1 MRRSFVVLLIAISF
15 TLSEN
20 PVSAQQSD
28 VGIVHFVNSG
38 RAAAQASFLRGLAQL
53 HNFEYADAAVNF
65 RKAQEIDPGFAIAY
79 WGEAMTYNHPLWVDE
94 QDLNAARA
102 ALNRLASTPETRAA
116 KAGTERERDYL
127 HAVEI
132 LYGDGSKEDRDV
144 RYSLAMGALHEKYPD
159 DVDAAAFYALSLMGT
174 CHNGRDI
181 PTYMRALAILEDLFY
196 ANPNHPGVAH
206 YLIHAT
212 DDPVH
217 APLGLHAARE
227 YSRIAPSAAH
237 AQHMTSHIFIAM
249 GMWDDVVKAN
259 EIAADVTNRQME
271 AMKMPPRMCGHYN
284 FWLEYGYLQQGRV
297 KSARA
302 VLDGCRKTA
311 ERTDPSRGA
320 AELDPDNSALAPF
333 AMMRNR
339 YLIDTDDWNGDIA
352 KLKFP
357 DKGGAPARIM
367 FDFGTGFAAV
377 SRKDLPAARAA
388 LQDLQDARRSL
399 ATSVKYSAMFAMFTR
414 FAILDGE
421 LQAIITAAEGNL
433 AEAVKS
439 VRALAPTE
447 TAMPFEFGPP
457 FVDLPA
463 YELLGDLLLQAGNA
477 AQARDAF
484 QTALQRTP
492 ERTACLSGLARAE
505 TASGD
510 AEAGRQIETRLHQI
524 WHAADSAPPAHP

>member
-1 MRRSFVVLLIAISF
+1 MQRMFVVLLVAISF
-15 TLSEN
+15 ALSGN
-20 PVSAQQSD
+20 SVSAQQSD
-28 VGIVHFVNSG
+28 VGIVHFANSG
-38 RAAAQASFLRGLAQL
+38 TQAAQASFLRGLAQL
-53 HNFEYADAAVNF
+53 HNFEYADAAAYF
-65 RKAQEIDPGFAIAY
+65 RKSQEIDPGFAMAY
-79 WGEAMTYNHPLWVDE
+79 WGEAMTYNHPLWFE
-94 QDLNAARA
+94 QNPNAAQA
-102 ALNRLASTPETRAA
+102 ALNRLASTPEARAA
-116 KAGTERERDYL
+116 KAGTLREREYL

-132 LYGDGSKEDRDV
+132 LYGDGTKEDRDV
-144 RYSLAMGALHEKYPD
+144 RYSNAMAALHLKYPD

-174 CHNGRDI
+174 CDNGREI

-259 EIAADVTNRQME
+259 ESATEVTNRQM
-271 AMKMPPRMCGHYN
+271 ATMKMPPRMCGHYN

-297 KSARA
+297 KNARA
-302 VLDGCRKTA
+302 VLDSCRQTA

-320 AELDPDNSALAPF
+320 AQLDPDNSALGSF
-333 AMMRNR
+333 AEMRTR
-339 YLIDTDDWNGDIA
+339 YLIDTDDWSGDIA

-357 DKGGAPARIM
+357 DHGGAPAKIT
-367 FDFGTGFAAV
+367 FDFGTGYAAV
-377 SRKDLPAARAA
+377 SRNDLQAARAA
-388 LQDLQDARRSL
+388 LHDLQDARRSL
-399 ATSVKYSAMFAMFTR
+399 AASTKNDASFTQR
-414 FAILDGE
+414 VTILDSE
-421 LQAIITAAEGNL
+421 LQAMIVAAEGNL
-433 AEAVKS
+433 AEAVES
-439 VRALAPTE
+439 VRGLAPTE
-447 TAMPFEFGPP
+447 SAMPFEFGPP
-457 FVDLPA
+457 FVELPA
-463 YELLGDLLLQAGNA
+463 YELLGDLLLRAEKA

-510 AEAGRQIETRLHQI
+510 TEAGRQIESRLHQI
-524 WHAADSAPPAHP
+524 WHAADHVSSNHP